1 MNLNKNFLTEVIK
14 YLINRGVTL
23 ADVMDTFNEHF
34 NTLDA
39 FNDSLK
45 NMPTEIKRGTI
56 NNVIEE
62 PVLPKYTMTESDKV
76 RLESVSPSPETL
88 NKVFDFSKEKKQY
101 ELRKPITDIDL
112 MLCGRSVEE
121 SSTPCQKV
129 EEKAGN
135 TEKPVNK
142 SLIDYPKNIK
152 NHGNGVSPARKALF
166 DVINGKTVIEHLKE
180 NGITYSNFD
189 NRIRKKWSVADAC
202 TTPLASWGKGKR
214 KRVVEVPG
222 EPETAVIIPDS
233 VKVVEE
239 SSPKTKMMLV
249 NGRMTEMKVSDTDLV
264 QSSIIE
270 KPAETLETQTETL
283 ETEKAT
289 ESVTNATELKG
300 NNVTA
305 VILDTPNP
313 DAIRKDKD
321 DNIEKA
327 LKKFITSTTGIK
339 FDESKKDKKP
349 KEAKKDYT
357 VSDVCFKL
365 NLTTHELREMVN
377 SGEFP
382 QPDCGKKWSVKL
394 LKDKNII

>member
-34 NTLDA
+34 NTSDNA
-39 FNDSLK
+39 IK
-45 NMPTEIKRGTI
+45 NEHE
-56 NNVIEE
+56 NHDEV
-62 PVLPKYTMTESDKV
+62 
-76 RLESVSPSPETL
+76 
-88 NKVFDFSKEKKQY
+88 
-101 ELRKPITDIDL
+101 RKPITDIDL
-112 MLCGRSVEE
+112 LLCGRSVEE

-129 EEKAGN
+129 KKKAEN

-142 SLIDYPKNIK
+142 SWIDYPKTVK

-166 DVINGKTVIEHLKE
+166 DVVGDKTVIEHLKE

-189 NRIRKKWSVADAC
+189 NRIRKKWSVAEAC

-214 KRVVEVPG
+214 KRVIEEPG

-239 SSPKTKMMLV
+239 SSTP
-249 NGRMTEMKVSDTDLV
+249 
-264 QSSIIE
+264 
-270 KPAETLETQTETL
+270 
-283 ETEKAT
+283 EKAT
-289 ESVTNATELKG
+289 ESVTNATELNG

-321 DNIEKA
+321 DKIEKA
-327 LKKFITSTTGIK
+327 LKKFVTHTE
-339 FDESKKDKKP
+339 ESKKP
-349 KEAKKDYT
+349 KETKSDLT
-357 VSDVCFKL
+357 VLEVCQKI
-365 NLTTHELREMVN
+365 NVTTHELKEMIAT
-377 SGEFP
+377 GDFP
-382 QPDCGKKWSVKL
+382 QPDCDKKWSVKL
-394 LKDKNII
+394 LKKEGII

>member
-14 YLINRGVTL
+14 YLISKGVTVH
-23 ADVMDTFNEHF
+23 DV
-34 NTLDA
+34 LDA
-39 FNDSLK
+39 FHA
-45 NMPTEIKRGTI
+45 EFERHEQTI
-56 NNVIEE
+56 
-62 PVLPKYTMTESDKV
+62 
-76 RLESVSPSPETL
+76 
-88 NKVFDFSKEKKQY
+88 
-101 ELRKPITDIDL
+101 RKPITDIDL
-112 MLCGRSVEE
+112 LLCGRSVEE

-129 EEKAGN
+129 EEK
-135 TEKPVNK
+135 PISK
-142 SLIDYPKNIK
+142 SWIDYPKTVK

-166 DVINGKTVIEHLKE
+166 DVVGDKTVIEHLRA
-180 NGITYSNFD
+180 NGIDYKVYD
-189 NRIRKKWSVADAC
+189 NRVRRKWSVADAC
-202 TTPLASWGKGKR
+202 TTPLAPRGRPKSE
-214 KRVVEVPG
+214 RVIEEPG
-222 EPETAVIIPDS
+222 EPETAVIIPDN

-239 SSPKTKMMLV
+239 CSTKPSATITPDRFNIV
-249 NGRMTEMKVSDTDLV
+249 RT
-264 QSSIIE
+264 
-270 KPAETLETQTETL
+270 PAETLETESN
-283 ETEKAT
+283 TEKPT
-289 ESVTNATELKG
+289 ENVTNATELKG

-327 LKKFITSTTGIK
+327 LKKFVTSTTGIK
-339 FDESKKDKKP
+339 YDESKKDKKP

>member
-1 MNLNKNFLTEVIK
+1 MNINKNFLTEVIK
-14 YLINRGVTL
+14 YLISKGVTL
-23 ADVMDTFNEHF
+23 TDVLDTFNEHF

-76 RLESVSPSPETL
+76 KLESVSLSPETL

-101 ELRKPITDIDL
+101 EVRKPITDIDL
-112 MLCGRSVEE
+112 LLCGRSVEE

-129 EEKAGN
+129 KK
-135 TEKPVNK
+135 KPVNK
-142 SLIDYPKNIK
+142 SLIDYPKNSK
-152 NHGNGVSPARKALF
+152 NHGNGVSLARKALF

-180 NGITYSNFD
+180 NGITYNNFD
-189 NRIRKKWSVADAC
+189 NRIRKKWSVAEAC

-214 KRVVEVPG
+214 KRVVEEPG
-222 EPETAVIIPDS
+222 ESETAVIIPDS
-233 VKVVEE
+233 VKVAEE
-239 SSPKTKMMLV
+239 SSTP
-249 NGRMTEMKVSDTDLV
+249 
-264 QSSIIE
+264 
-270 KPAETLETQTETL
+270 
-283 ETEKAT
+283 EKAT

-321 DNIEKA
+321 DKIEKA
-327 LKKFITSTTGIK
+327 LKKFVTHTE
-339 FDESKKDKKP
+339 ESKKP
-349 KEAKKDYT
+349 KETKSDLT
-357 VSDVCFKL
+357 VLEVCQKI
-365 NLTTHELREMVN
+365 NVTTHELREMIAT
-377 SGEFP
+377 GDFP
-382 QPDCGKKWSVKL
+382 QPDCDKKWSVKL
-394 LKDKNII
+394 LKKEGII

>member
-14 YLINRGVTL
+14 YLISKGVTVH
-23 ADVMDTFNEHF
+23 DV
-34 NTLDA
+34 LD
-39 FNDSLK
+39 
-45 NMPTEIKRGTI
+45 
-56 NNVIEE
+56 
-62 PVLPKYTMTESDKV
+62 
-76 RLESVSPSPETL
+76 
-88 NKVFDFSKEKKQY
+88 VFHAQFEYHEQAT
-101 ELRKPITDIDL
+101 RKPITDIDL
-112 MLCGRSVEE
+112 LLCGKSVEE

-129 EEKAGN
+129 EKNAEN
-135 TEKPVNK
+135 TEKPVSK
-142 SLIDYPKNIK
+142 SWIDYPKNVK

-166 DVINGKTVIEHLKE
+166 DVVGDKTVIEHLRA
-180 NGITYSNFD
+180 NGIDYKIYD
-189 NRIRKKWSVADAC
+189 NRVRRKWSVAEAC
-202 TTPLASWGKGKR
+202 TTPLAPRGKGKR
-214 KRVVEVPG
+214 KRVIEEPG
-222 EPETAVIIPDS
+222 ETETAVIIPDS

-239 SSPKTKMMLV
+239 SSTP
-249 NGRMTEMKVSDTDLV
+249 
-264 QSSIIE
+264 E
-270 KPAETLETQTETL
+270 KPEETLETKTETL
-283 ETEKAT
+283 ETESNTEKAI

-313 DAIRKDKD
+313 DAIRKAKD

-327 LKKFITSTTGIK
+327 LKNFVTHGE
-339 FDESKKDKKP
+339 ESKKDKKP

-394 LKDKNII
+394 LKEKNLI

>member
-1 MNLNKNFLTEVIK
+1 MNINKNFLTEVIK

-101 ELRKPITDIDL
+101 EVRKPITDIDL
-112 MLCGRSVEE
+112 LLCGRSVEE

-129 EEKAGN
+129 KEKA
-135 TEKPVNK
+135 EKPVSK
-142 SLIDYPKNIK
+142 SRIDYPKNSK

-189 NRIRKKWSVADAC
+189 NRIRKKWSVAEAC

-214 KRVVEVPG
+214 KRVIEEPG

-264 QSSIIE
+264 QSSNIE
-270 KPAETLETQTETL
+270 KPVETLETQTETL
-283 ETEKAT
+283 ETESNTEKAT

-313 DAIRKDKD
+313 DVIRKYKD

-327 LKKFITSTTGIK
+327 LKKFVTHN
-339 FDESKKDKKP
+339 DESKKDKKP

-357 VSDVCFKL
+357 VTDVCFKL
-365 NLTTHELREMVN
+365 NLTTQELREMVN

-382 QPDCGKKWSVKL
+382 QPDCDKKWSVKL
-394 LKDKNII
+394 LKDKGII

>member
-1 MNLNKNFLTEVIK
+1 MNVNKNFLTEVIK

-34 NTLDA
+34 NTSDNA
-39 FNDSLK
+39 IK
-45 NMPTEIKRGTI
+45 NEHE
-56 NNVIEE
+56 NHDEV
-62 PVLPKYTMTESDKV
+62 
-76 RLESVSPSPETL
+76 
-88 NKVFDFSKEKKQY
+88 
-101 ELRKPITDIDL
+101 RKPITDIDL
-112 MLCGRSVEE
+112 LLCGRSVEE

-129 EEKAGN
+129 KKKAEN

-142 SLIDYPKNIK
+142 SLIDYPKNSK

-189 NRIRKKWSVADAC
+189 NRIRKKWSVAEAC

-214 KRVVEVPG
+214 KRVIEEPG

-239 SSPKTKMMLV
+239 TSPKTKMMLV
-249 NGRMTEMKVSDTDLV
+249 NGRMTEMKVSDTDFV

-283 ETEKAT
+283 ETESNTENPT

-321 DNIEKA
+321 DKIEKA
-327 LKKFITSTTGIK
+327 LKKFVTHTE
-339 FDESKKDKKP
+339 ESKKP
-349 KEAKKDYT
+349 KETKSDLT
-357 VSDVCFKL
+357 VLEVCQKM
-365 NLTTHELREMVN
+365 NVTTHELKEMIAT
-377 SGEFP
+377 GDFP
-382 QPDCGKKWSVKL
+382 QPDCDKKWSVKL
-394 LKDKNII
+394 LKKEGII